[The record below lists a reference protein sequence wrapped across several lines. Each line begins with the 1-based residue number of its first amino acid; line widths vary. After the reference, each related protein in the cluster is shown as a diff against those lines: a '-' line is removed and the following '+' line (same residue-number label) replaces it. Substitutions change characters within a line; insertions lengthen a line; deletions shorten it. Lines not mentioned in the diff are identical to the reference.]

1 MKADR
6 GAVTAGVFV
15 TAMLV
20 GAAECPTGIS
30 ADAALTKGDG
40 LTAGGTLKVVELT
53 PGTDDDTL
61 ELART
66 AAAVRASSGVKLPAG
81 LD

>member
-40 LTAGGTLKVVELT
+40 LTAGGTLKVA
-53 PGTDDDTL
+53 DDDTL